1 MKKNRSETVSPEVD
15 KSRRQ
20 FLKHSSTLTF
30 TALVTTALPMSALL
44 TGCDATLKNRT
55 YALTALIK
63 DGFSQSLPSEKLLM
77 KSQIAS
83 LSASFL
89 TR

>member
-1 MKKNRSETVSPEVD
+1 MSMLTLGLAEEFRSKQIAVNSLWP
-15 KSRRQ
+15 K
-20 FLKHSSTLTF
+20 
-30 TALVTTALPMSALL
+30 TAIATSAVEFEAGGQELFKL
-44 TGCDATLKNRT
+44 SRT

-63 DGFSQSLPSEKLLM
+63 DGLSQSLPSEKLLM